1 MALALDIVSDVVCPW
16 CYIGKRRLEQALALW
31 AGRHPDTP
39 VTVTWHAYQ
48 LNPDM
53 PRAGVGRKDYLE
65 QKFGGPERARAIY
78 ARVEQAGREV
88 GIPFE
93 FARMQIQPNTI
104 QAHRLVAWATEAGD
118 AGPLVEA
125 LFRGYFLE
133 ARDFTDDH
141 VLSSLAGE
149 AGLDADAALAFLQ
162 SDALLDDVAADEQ
175 MARQIGVQGVP
186 FFIVQRRLGVSG
198 AQPAEVLVDAMEE
211 ALAAD
216 AASA

>member
-16 CYIGKRRLEQALALW
+16 CYIGKRRLEQALVLW
-31 AGRHPDTP
+31 EKRHPDTP

-65 QKFGGPERARAIY
+65 QKFGGPERAREIY

-88 GIPFE
+88 GIPFG

-104 QAHRLVAWATEAGD
+104 QAHRLVAWATQAGD

-133 ARDFTDDH
+133 ARDFTDDL
-141 VLSSLAGE
+141 VLAALAGE

-186 FFIVQRRLGVSG
+186 FFVIERRLGVSG

-211 ALAAD
+211 ALAVEG
-216 AASA
+216 STP